1 MTKLQI
7 NKIHAIP
14 TRLDLPCQRARKR
27 SNTEWGPRN
36 NLSCMKI
43 GKKTEEK
50 RISREIY

>member
-1 MTKLQI
+1 MGKGDFYC
-7 NKIHAIP
+7 AP
-14 TRLDLPCQRARKR
+14 R
-27 SNTEWGPRN
+27 SNAEWGPRN